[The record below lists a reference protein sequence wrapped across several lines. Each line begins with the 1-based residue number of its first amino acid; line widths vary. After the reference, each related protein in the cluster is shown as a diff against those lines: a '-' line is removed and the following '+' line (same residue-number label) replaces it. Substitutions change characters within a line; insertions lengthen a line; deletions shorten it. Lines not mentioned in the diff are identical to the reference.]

1 MANNQS
7 PWTWFH
13 EWGIMVESRT
23 FQSSSLIP
31 DVLRRF
37 VIAADAVLDVVFVYL
52 STSVL
57 KLLSVNKNNFNA
69 FKFR

>member
-1 MANNQS
+1 MGNRGRDSDLLQVLA
-7 PWTWFH
+7 W
-13 EWGIMVESRT
+13 
-23 FQSSSLIP
+23 L

-37 VIAADAVLDVVFVYL
+37 VIAADAVLDVVFVLL

-57 KLLSVNKNNFNA
+57 KLLSVYKNNFNA